1 MKIWQGILLAVL
13 LAAIPALSA
22 CGPSAA
28 ERQQLEN
35 YQKSLEAF
43 KKQQDEYNKQYLKA
57 IEDYQKEL
65 QKSYQNYSDN
75 LSQYYQHRIEI
86 LEKQLEAVGA
96 EKAE

>member
-1 MKIWQGILLAVL
+1 MKFWQGILLAAL

-28 ERQQLEN
+28 ERQRLEN
-35 YQKSLEAF
+35 YQKSLEDF
-43 KKQQDEYNKQYLKA
+43 KKQQDEYNKKYLKA
-57 IEDYQKEL
+57 VEDYQKEL
-65 QKSYQNYSDN
+65 QQSYQNYAGN

-86 LEKQLEAVGA
+86 LEKQLEAEEA